1 MLDSSYIYSRFYL
14 FVYVIIK
21 STLTFMSNSCLQDW
35 SLSRFFHFWVRF
47 NQVVASC
54 PNFLILLNSC
64 ANLILLRSR
73 AKFVKTTGWLF
84 SLVPPLKGLSTE
96 KLIWARLGVSRT
108 IYVNV
113 DSPNLGFPYFNF
125 LGGTSEK
132 ITLYMFTFWRSQID
146 KLCQLI
152 QKKYVNILC
161 VVFSQSPPISLEISW
176 KPAKPNPRWSPI
188 RLPPPLPVYK
198 YD

>member
-1 MLDSSYIYSRFYL
+1 M
-14 FVYVIIK
+14 
-21 STLTFMSNSCLQDW
+21 
-35 SLSRFFHFWVRF
+35 FF
-47 NQVVASC
+47 
-54 PNFLILLNSC
+54 
-64 ANLILLRSR
+64 
-73 AKFVKTTGWLF
+73 F
-84 SLVPPLKGLSTE
+84 SLGLPLKFLSTE

-161 VVFSQSPPISLEISW
+161 VVFSQSPQSHSKYPESQQSQILDGPQSDF
-176 KPAKPNPRWSPI
+176 PRLCQFI
-188 RLPPPLPVYK
+188 NMTKTQL
-198 YD
+198 